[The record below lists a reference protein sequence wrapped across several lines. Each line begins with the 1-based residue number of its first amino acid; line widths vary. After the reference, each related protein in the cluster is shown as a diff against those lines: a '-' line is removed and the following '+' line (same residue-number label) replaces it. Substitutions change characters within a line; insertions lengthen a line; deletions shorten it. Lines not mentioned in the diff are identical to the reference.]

1 MVYPALVVGLR
12 RASDC
17 EMPLEWLV
25 LNFISNLNYIQRLG
39 INEHLFFLLH
49 LFALSHDSLHCD

>member
-1 MVYPALVVGLR
+1 MVYPALVVGLGW
-12 RASDC
+12 ASDR

-25 LNFISNLNYIQRLG
+25 LNFKNNVYYIQRLS

-49 LFALSHDSLHCD
+49 LFALSHDPLHCD